1 MGNDLSDSSPLKH
14 QATRCLL
21 VVPPFCDVFMPSLA
35 AHLVHD
41 VLTRSEINTKILY
54 ANLIAADLI
63 GFKVYHTLAASHQWL
78 VCERLISLALHK
90 RSHPKV
96 PSATN
101 ASVALLIENIKD
113 VFRDAGVDQDA
124 FSVEDILTALDLL
137 EAKFLKEVE
146 VWRPDII
153 AFTSTFQTITAVELL
168 ANAVKSRTPSPPH
181 IIVGG
186 ANADGEMALGLRSFM
201 ISVDHIFSGELDDQ
215 LSQYCRDKS
224 AWSRGITRSKGIYP
238 PYEAYIDYDAFFEQ
252 CREYNHPH
260 MDTIWL
266 PLETSRG
273 CWFGEKSHCTFCG
286 LNGSG
291 MKYRAKEGVS
301 AVDEYRH
308 YREKYAP
315 KGFFMVDNIIPKNFF
330 EEFLKPIA
338 ALEGVSKADIFY
350 EVKANLSVEEI
361 RLMRDA
367 GASAFQPGI
376 EALSTPLLKHMKK
389 GTSAFVNLRTLFW
402 AKQSG
407 IKCVWNL
414 LARFPNDKEN
424 WYQDTLQ
431 LLPYIRHFQP
441 PQQSVSKVSIDR
453 FSPHF
458 DRSSDFGIRNIKPAP
473 LYEQIFADVDLNRLA
488 YHFTAD
494 FETEF
499 NEDICGLL
507 DLEIA
512 AWRAA
517 WKRRPP
523 TIEAFILDN
532 GGAIVVDTRNTI
544 NAADLVV
551 DEFGAVPRLA
561 RSDCNESTEEWLIS
575 RGLAMRVEGRLVNL
589 IERVHSSGMAH
600 ELPFL
605 MQA

>member
-1 MGNDLSDSSPLKH
+1 
-14 QATRCLL
+14 
-21 VVPPFCDVFMPSLA
+21 MPSLA

-41 VLTRSEINTKILY
+41 VLTRAEIDTKILY
-54 ANLIAADLI
+54 SNLIAADLI
-63 GFKVYHTLAASHQWL
+63 GFKLYHTLAASHQWL
-78 VCERLISLALHK
+78 VCERLISLALQK
-90 RSHPKV
+90 RKHPLV
-96 PSATN
+96 PNATD
-101 ASVALLIENIKD
+101 ASVAILVENIKD
-113 VFRDAGVDQDA
+113 VLRDAGVDEDG
-124 FSVEDILTALDLL
+124 FSVDEILNAVDLL
-137 EAKFLKEVE
+137 EAEFLSEVE
-146 VWRPDII
+146 SWNPEII
-153 AFTSTFQTITAVELL
+153 AFTSTFQTITSVELL
-168 ANAVKSRTPSPPH
+168 ARAVKSSMPSPPH

-186 ANADGEMALGLRSFM
+186 ANADGEMAFGLRSFM

-215 LSQYCRDKS
+215 LSQYCRNKS
-224 AWSRGITRSKGIYP
+224 SWCQGITRSKGIYP
-238 PYEAYIDYDAFFEQ
+238 PYEAYIDYDVFFDQ
-252 CREYNHPH
+252 CRQYNHPH

-291 MKYRAKEGVS
+291 MKYRAKAGVS
-301 AVDEYRH
+301 AVDEYT
-308 YREKYAP
+308 YYKEKYAP

-338 ALEGVSKADIFY
+338 ALGADPKTDIFY
-350 EVKANLSVEEI
+350 EVKANLSVDEI

-414 LARFPNDKEN
+414 LARFPNDKES
-424 WYQDTLQ
+424 WYLDTLQ
-431 LLPYIRHFQP
+431 LMPYIRHFQP
-441 PQQSVSKVSIDR
+441 PQQAVSKVSIDR

-458 DRSSDFGIRNIKPAP
+458 DRATDFGIRNIRPAP
-473 LYEQIFADVDLNRLA
+473 LYGQIFADGVDIDRLA

-499 NEDICGLL
+499 NEDICGSL
-507 DLEIA
+507 DSEIA
-512 AWRAA
+512 EWRAA

-523 TIEAFILDN
+523 TIEAFILEN

-544 NAADLVV
+544 NATDLVV
-551 DEFGAVPRLA
+551 DEAGAVACLA
-561 RSDCNESTEEWLIS
+561 SGDCTEGTEEWLVS
-575 RGLAMRVEGRLVNL
+575 RGLALRVEGRLVNL
-589 IERVHSSGMAH
+589 IERVHSGGSAR

-605 MQA
+605 M